1 MNIKVN
7 DKFRITSDSLNFI
20 IQEKKI
26 AVTGKHIG
34 ELRWEN
40 LGYYSTIAGL
50 VYGLC
55 NTILKRSKA
64 RSVKGL
70 IQDLADLEVLVAG
83 LSDKVRSIEP
93 QRPVKGDGNND

>member
-1 MNIKVN
+1 MEIQINN
-7 DKFRITSDSLNFI
+7 KFRITSDANNFI

-40 LGYYSTIAGL
+40 LGYYSTIASL
-50 VYGLC
+50 VYGLS
-55 NTILKRSKA
+55 NTILHRSKA
-64 RSVKGL
+64 KSVKSL
-70 IQDLADLEVLVAG
+70 IQDLSALEALVDG

-93 QRPVKGDGNND
+93 QRPVKGNGND